1 MTHAHED
8 PFQLQR
14 FVAAQ
19 AGVYEIALA
28 ELRQGRKRT
37 HWMWFVFPQL
47 AGLGRSDMAAF
58 YGIRSLAEAQAYIGH
73 EVLRARLEAA
83 TRAVLQHPDAA
94 LRDVFGTPDDLKF
107 RSSMT
112 LFARA
117 ATGKSVYAGALD
129 VFCGGVE
136 DPATVRLLTLS

>member
-1 MTHAHED
+1 MTNASQD

-19 AGVYEIALA
+19 AGVYEIALG

-37 HWMWFVFPQL
+37 HWMWFIFPQL
-47 AGLGRSDMAAF
+47 AGLGRSDMATF
-58 YGIRSLAEAQAYIGH
+58 YGIHSLAEARAYLGH
-73 EVLRARLEAA
+73 PVLGARLKEV
-83 TRAVLQHPDAA
+83 TRAVLSHPDAA
-94 LRDVFGTPDDLKF
+94 LRDVFGAPDDLKF

-117 ATGKSVYAGALD
+117 SAAPSVYAEALD
-129 VFCGGVE
+129 VFCGGAE

>member
-1 MTHAHED
+1 MTNVPED

-19 AGVYEIALA
+19 AGVYEMALA

-37 HWMWFVFPQL
+37 HWMWFIFPQL
-47 AGLGRSDMAAF
+47 SGLGRSDMAAL
-58 YGIRSLAEAQAYIGH
+58 YGITSLAEARAYLAHPALG
-73 EVLRARLEAA
+73 ARLEAA
-83 TRAVLQHPDAA
+83 TRAVLGHADTA
-94 LRDVFGTPDDLKF
+94 LRDIFGTPDDLKF

-117 ATGKSVYAGALD
+117 AAGSSAYAEALD
-129 VFCGGVE
+129 VFCGGAE